1 MDIGKLKGLSIGDL
15 TARAQ
20 SLAEKLAPTD
30 PDFAS
35 DLALALVKGVMSGK
49 EDLSDIVG
57 WFGEDADISGGLFP
71 EEPVTVTK
79 TTTSVG
85 GLPPADL
92 GDTPEEQA
100 MIDNSEQLMNDI
112 LNAKDDSEIDAILA
126 KNGLDTGNVP
136 SEGLAGDT
144 TPEEK
149 EMLKQAAVNSVNG
162 TEPKSEEPKKED
174 KPAEEPET
182 KPEENKPEENKPE
195 ENKPEENKPEENKP
209 KKENKPEAP
218 KKEDKSSSEDNS
230 DTQKNILKGLSNRF

>member
-1 MDIGKLKGLSIGDL
+1 MDIEKLKGLSIGDL

-35 DLALALVKGVMSGK
+35 DLALALVKGVMSGN

-57 WFGEDADISGGLFP
+57 WFGKDADISGGLFP

-126 KNGLDTGNVP
+126 KNGLDTGNAP

-149 EMLKQAAVNSVNG
+149 EMLEQAAVNSVNG

-174 KPAEEPET
+174 KPAEE
-182 KPEENKPEENKPE
+182 
-195 ENKPEENKPEENKP
+195 NKPEENKPEENKP
-209 KKENKPEAP
+209 KKEDKPTEEPKKDDKPEAP
-218 KKEDKSSSEDNS
+218 KKEDKSSDEDNS

>member
-35 DLALALVKGVMSGK
+35 DLALALVKGVMSGN

-126 KNGLDTGNVP
+126 KNGLDTGNEP
-136 SEGLAGDT
+136 NQPPADLGN
-144 TPEEK
+144 TPEEQSL
-149 EMLKQAAVNSVNG
+149 LKQI
-162 TEPKSEEPKKED
+162 TD
-174 KPAEEPET
+174 T
-182 KPEENKPEENKPE
+182 EENKPEENKPE
-195 ENKPEENKPEENKP
+195 ENKPEENKPEVPKKENKPEVP
-209 KKENKPEAP
+209 KKENKPEAS
-218 KKEDKSSSEDNS
+218 KKEDKSSDEDNS

>member
-126 KNGLDTGNVP
+126 KNGLDTGNEP
-136 SEGLAGDT
+136 NQPPADLGN
-144 TPEEK
+144 TPEEQSL
-149 EMLKQAAVNSVNG
+149 LKQI
-162 TEPKSEEPKKED
+162 TD
-174 KPAEEPET
+174 T
-182 KPEENKPEENKPE
+182 EENKPEENKPE
-195 ENKPEENKPEENKP
+195 ENKPEENKPEVPKKENKPEVP
-209 KKENKPEAP
+209 KKENKPEAS
-218 KKEDKSSSEDNS
+218 KKEDKSSDEDNS

>member
-30 PDFAS
+30 SDYAS

-126 KNGLDTGNVP
+126 KNGLDTGNEP
-136 SEGLAGDT
+136 NQPPADLGN
-144 TPEEK
+144 TPEEQSL
-149 EMLKQAAVNSVNG
+149 LKQI
-162 TEPKSEEPKKED
+162 TD
-174 KPAEEPET
+174 T
-182 KPEENKPEENKPE
+182 
-195 ENKPEENKPEENKP
+195 EENKPEENKP
-209 KKENKPEAP
+209 KKDDKPEAP
-218 KKEDKSSSEDNS
+218 KKEDKPTDEDNS
-230 DTQKNILKGLSNRF
+230 DTQKNILKGLNNRF

>member
-1 MDIGKLKGLSIGDL
+1 MDIGKLKGLSIGDF

-35 DLALALVKGVMSGK
+35 DLALALVKGVMSGN
-49 EDLSDIVG
+49 EDLSGIVG
-57 WFGEDADISGGLFP
+57 LFGEDADISGGLFP

-92 GDTPEEQA
+92 GGTPEEQA

-126 KNGLDTGNVP
+126 KNGLDTGNEP
-136 SEGLAGDT
+136 NQPPADLGG
-144 TPEEK
+144 TPEEQSL
-149 EMLKQAAVNSVNG
+149 LKQTTDTKEGKPEA
-162 TEPKSEEPKKED
+162 PKKED
-174 KPAEEPET
+174 KPAEEPKKED
-182 KPEENKPEENKPE
+182 KSSEA
-195 ENKPEENKPEENKP
+195 P
-209 KKENKPEAP
+209 KKEDKPTEAP
-218 KKEDKSSSEDNS
+218 KKEDKSSDEDNS
-230 DTQKNILKGLSNRF
+230 DTQKNILKGLNNRF

>member
-35 DLALALVKGVMSGK
+35 DLALALVKGVMSGN
-49 EDLSDIVG
+49 EDLSGIVG
-57 WFGEDADISGGLFP
+57 LFGEDADISGGLFP

-92 GDTPEEQA
+92 GGTPEEQA

-126 KNGLDTGNVP
+126 KNGLDTGNEP
-136 SEGLAGDT
+136 NQPPTDLGN
-144 TPEEK
+144 TPEEQSL
-149 EMLKQAAVNSVNG
+149 LKQTTDTKENKPEA
-162 TEPKSEEPKKED
+162 PKKD
-174 KPAEEPET
+174 D

-195 ENKPEENKPEENKP
+195 ENKPEENKPEDDKPEAP
-209 KKENKPEAP
+209 KKDDKPEAP
-218 KKEDKSSSEDNS
+218 KKEDKSSDEDNS
-230 DTQKNILKGLSNRF
+230 DTQKNILKGLNNRF

>member
-1 MDIGKLKGLSIGDL
+1 MDIGKLKGLSIGDF

-35 DLALALVKGVMSGK
+35 DLALALVKGVMSGN

-57 WFGEDADISGGLFP
+57 WFGEDADISGGFFP

-112 LNAKDDSEIDAILA
+112 LNAKDDSEIDAILV
-126 KNGLDTGNVP
+126 KNGLDTGNEP
-136 SEGLAGDT
+136 NQPPADLGS
-144 TPEEK
+144 TPEEQSL
-149 EMLKQAAVNSVNG
+149 LKQI
-162 TEPKSEEPKKED
+162 TD
-174 KPAEEPET
+174 T
-182 KPEENKPEENKPE
+182 EENKPGENKPG
-195 ENKPEENKPEENKP
+195 ENKPEENKP
-209 KKENKPEAP
+209 KENKPKENKPKENKPKENKPEAP

>member
-182 KPEENKPEENKPE
+182 KPEENKPEENKP
-195 ENKPEENKPEENKP
+195 

>member
-1 MDIGKLKGLSIGDL
+1 MDIGKLKSLSIGDL

-30 PDFAS
+30 SDFAS
-35 DLALALVKGVMSGK
+35 DLALALVKGVMSGN

-92 GDTPEEQA
+92 GGTPEKQA

-112 LNAKDDSEIDAILA
+112 LNAKDDPEIDAILA
-126 KNGLDTGNVP
+126 KNGLDTGNESNQP
-136 SEGLAGDT
+136 PADLGG
-144 TPEEK
+144 TPEK
-149 EMLKQAAVNSVNG
+149 QILLKQ
-162 TEPKSEEPKKED
+162 TTD
-174 KPAEEPET
+174 T
-182 KPEENKPEENKPE
+182 
-195 ENKPEENKPEENKP
+195 EENKPEENKP
-209 KKENKPEAP
+209 KKDDKSEAP
-218 KKEDKSSSEDNS
+218 KKEDKSSDEDNN

>member
-35 DLALALVKGVMSGK
+35 DLALALVKGVMSGN
-49 EDLSDIVG
+49 EDLSGIVG
-57 WFGEDADISGGLFP
+57 LFGEDADISGGLFP
-71 EEPVTVTK
+71 EEPITVTK

-92 GDTPEEQA
+92 GGTPEEQA

-126 KNGLDTGNVP
+126 KNGLDTGNEP
-136 SEGLAGDT
+136 NQPPADLGG
-144 TPEEK
+144 TPEEQSL
-149 EMLKQAAVNSVNG
+149 LKQ
-162 TEPKSEEPKKED
+162 TTDTKEDKPEEPKKD
-174 KPAEEPET
+174 D
-182 KPEENKPEENKPE
+182 
-195 ENKPEENKPEENKP
+195 
-209 KKENKPEAP
+209 KPEAP
-218 KKEDKSSSEDNS
+218 KKEDKPEEPKKEDKPEAPKKEDKPTEAPKKEDKSSDEDNS
-230 DTQKNILKGLSNRF
+230 DTQKNILKGLNNRF

>member
-35 DLALALVKGVMSGK
+35 DLALALVKGVMSGN
-49 EDLSDIVG
+49 EDLSGIVG
-57 WFGEDADISGGLFP
+57 LFGEDADISGGLFP

-92 GDTPEEQA
+92 GGTPEEQA

-126 KNGLDTGNVP
+126 KNGLDTGNEP
-136 SEGLAGDT
+136 NQPPTDLGN
-144 TPEEK
+144 TPEEQSL
-149 EMLKQAAVNSVNG
+149 LKQTTDTGENK
-162 TEPKSEEPKKED
+162 PEEPKKDD
-174 KPAEEPET
+174 KPEEPET
-182 KPEENKPEENKPE
+182 KPEVPKKDDKPEV
-195 ENKPEENKPEENKP
+195 P
-209 KKENKPEAP
+209 KKDDKPT
-218 KKEDKSSSEDNS
+218 DEDNS
-230 DTQKNILKGLSNRF
+230 DTQKNILKGLNNRF

>member
-1 MDIGKLKGLSIGDL
+1 MNIGKLKGLSIGDL

-35 DLALALVKGVMSGK
+35 DLALALVKGVMSGN

-57 WFGEDADISGGLFP
+57 LFGEDADISGGLFP

-92 GDTPEEQA
+92 GGTPEEQV
-100 MIDNSEQLMNDI
+100 MIDNAEQLMNDI

-126 KNGLDTGNVP
+126 KNGLDTGNEP
-136 SEGLAGDT
+136 NQPPADLGD
-144 TPEEK
+144 TPEEQSL
-149 EMLKQAAVNSVNG
+149 LKRPTDTKDDKP
-162 TEPKSEEPKKED
+162 TEAPKKED
-174 KPAEEPET
+174 KPT
-182 KPEENKPEENKPE
+182 
-195 ENKPEENKPEENKP
+195 
-209 KKENKPEAP
+209 EAP
-218 KKEDKSSSEDNS
+218 KKEDKSSDEDNS
-230 DTQKNILKGLSNRF
+230 DTQKNILKGLNNRF

>member
-35 DLALALVKGVMSGK
+35 DLALALVKGVMSGN

-126 KNGLDTGNVP
+126 KNGLDTGNEP
-136 SEGLAGDT
+136 NQPPADLGS
-144 TPEEK
+144 TPEEQSL
-149 EMLKQAAVNSVNG
+149 LKQ
-162 TEPKSEEPKKED
+162 TTD
-174 KPAEEPET
+174 T
-182 KPEENKPEENKPE
+182 EENKPEENKPE

-209 KKENKPEAP
+209 EVPKKENKPEVPKKENKPEVP
-218 KKEDKSSSEDNS
+218 KKEDKSSDEDNS

>member
-30 PDFAS
+30 SDFAS
-35 DLALALVKGVMSGK
+35 DLALALVKGVMSGN
-49 EDLSDIVG
+49 EDLSGIVG
-57 WFGEDADISGGLFP
+57 LFGEDADISGGLFP

-92 GDTPEEQA
+92 GGTPEEQA

-126 KNGLDTGNVP
+126 KNGLDTGNEP
-136 SEGLAGDT
+136 NQPPADLGD
-144 TPEEK
+144 TPEEQSL
-149 EMLKQAAVNSVNG
+149 LKQPTDTKDDKP
-162 TEPKSEEPKKED
+162 TEAPKKENKPTEAPKKED
-174 KPAEEPET
+174 KPTEA
-182 KPEENKPEENKPE
+182 
-195 ENKPEENKPEENKP
+195 P
-209 KKENKPEAP
+209 KKENKPTEAP
-218 KKEDKSSSEDNS
+218 KKEDKSSDEDNS
-230 DTQKNILKGLSNRF
+230 DTQKNILKGLNNRF

>member
-126 KNGLDTGNVP
+126 KNGLDTGNAP

-149 EMLKQAAVNSVNG
+149 EMLEQAAVNSVNG

-195 ENKPEENKPEENKP
+195 ENKP
-209 KKENKPEAP
+209 KKDDKPEAS
-218 KKEDKSSSEDNS
+218 KKEDKSSDEDNS

>member
-35 DLALALVKGVMSGK
+35 DLALALVKGVMSGN
-49 EDLSDIVG
+49 EDLSGIVG
-57 WFGEDADISGGLFP
+57 LFGEDADISGGLFP

-92 GDTPEEQA
+92 GGTPEEQA

-126 KNGLDTGNVP
+126 KNGLDTGNEP
-136 SEGLAGDT
+136 NQPPADLGG
-144 TPEEK
+144 TPEEQSLLNQTTDAK
-149 EMLKQAAVNSVNG
+149 EDNPE
-162 TEPKSEEPKKED
+162 EPKKDDKPEGSKKEDKPEEPKKED
-174 KPAEEPET
+174 
-182 KPEENKPEENKPE
+182 
-195 ENKPEENKPEENKP
+195 
-209 KKENKPEAP
+209 KPEAP
-218 KKEDKSSSEDNS
+218 KKEDKPTEAPKKEDKSSDEDNS
-230 DTQKNILKGLSNRF
+230 DTQKNILKGLNNRF

>member
-1 MDIGKLKGLSIGDL
+1 MDIGKLKSLSIGDL

-35 DLALALVKGVMSGK
+35 DLALALVKGVMSGN
-49 EDLSDIVG
+49 EDLSDIVS

-85 GLPPADL
+85 GLPPADP

-112 LNAKDDSEIDAILA
+112 LNAKDDPEIDAILA
-126 KNGLDTGNVP
+126 KNGLDTGNEP
-136 SEGLAGDT
+136 NQPPADLGD
-144 TPEEK
+144 TPEEQSS
-149 EMLKQAAVNSVNG
+149 LKQTAD
-162 TEPKSEEPKKED
+162 TKD
-174 KPAEEPET
+174 D
-182 KPEENKPEENKPE
+182 KPEENKPEENKSE
-195 ENKPEENKPEENKP
+195 ENKPEVP

-218 KKEDKSSSEDNS
+218 KKEDKSSDEDNS
-230 DTQKNILKGLSNRF
+230 DTQKNILKGLNNRF

>member
-35 DLALALVKGVMSGK
+35 DLALALVKGVMSGN
-49 EDLSDIVG
+49 EDLSGIVG
-57 WFGEDADISGGLFP
+57 LFGEDADISGRLFP

-126 KNGLDTGNVP
+126 KNGLDTGNKP
-136 SEGLAGDT
+136 NQPNQPPADLGD
-144 TPEEK
+144 TPEEQDL
-149 EMLKQAAVNSVNG
+149 LKQATD
-162 TEPKSEEPKKED
+162 TED
-174 KPAEEPET
+174 D
-182 KPEENKPEENKPE
+182 
-195 ENKPEENKPEENKP
+195 
-209 KKENKPEAP
+209 KPEAP
-218 KKEDKSSSEDNS
+218 KKDDKPEAPKKDDKSSDEDNS

>member
-35 DLALALVKGVMSGK
+35 DLALALVKGVMSGN

-126 KNGLDTGNVP
+126 KNGLDTGNTP

-149 EMLKQAAVNSVNG
+149 EMLEQAAVNSVNG
-162 TEPKSEEPKKED
+162 TEPKSEEPKKEN
-174 KPAEEPET
+174 

-209 KKENKPEAP
+209 EAPKKDDKPEAP
-218 KKEDKSSSEDNS
+218 KKKDKSSDEDNS
-230 DTQKNILKGLSNRF
+230 DTQKNILKGLNNRF

>member
-35 DLALALVKGVMSGK
+35 DLALALVKGVMSGN
-49 EDLSDIVG
+49 EDLSGIVG
-57 WFGEDADISGGLFP
+57 LFGEDADISGGLFP

-79 TTTSVG
+79 TTASVG

-92 GDTPEEQA
+92 GGTPEEQV

-126 KNGLDTGNVP
+126 KNGLDTGNEP
-136 SEGLAGDT
+136 NQPPTDLGG
-144 TPEEK
+144 TPEEQSL
-149 EMLKQAAVNSVNG
+149 LKQTTDTEENKPK
-162 TEPKSEEPKKED
+162 EPKEPKKED

-182 KPEENKPEENKPE
+182 KPEV
-195 ENKPEENKPEENKP
+195 P
-209 KKENKPEAP
+209 KKDDKPS
-218 KKEDKSSSEDNS
+218 DEDNS

>member
-35 DLALALVKGVMSGK
+35 DLALALVKGVMSGN

-126 KNGLDTGNVP
+126 KNGLDTGNTP

-149 EMLKQAAVNSVNG
+149 EMLEQAAVNSVNG
-162 TEPKSEEPKKED
+162 TEPKSEEPKKEN
-174 KPAEEPET
+174 KPEEN

-209 KKENKPEAP
+209 KAP

-230 DTQKNILKGLSNRF
+230 DTQKNILKGLNNRF

>member
-1 MDIGKLKGLSIGDL
+1 MDIGKLKGLSIGDF

-35 DLALALVKGVMSGK
+35 DLALALVKGVMSGN

-57 WFGEDADISGGLFP
+57 WFGEDADISGGFFP

-100 MIDNSEQLMNDI
+100 MVDNSEQLMNDI

-126 KNGLDTGNVP
+126 KNGLDTGNEP
-136 SEGLAGDT
+136 NQPPADLGG
-144 TPEEK
+144 TPEEQNL
-149 EMLKQAAVNSVNG
+149 LKQIAD
-162 TEPKSEEPKKED
+162 T
-174 KPAEEPET
+174 
-182 KPEENKPEENKPE
+182 EENKPKKDDKPE

-209 KKENKPEAP
+209 KKDDKPKKDNKPEAS
-218 KKEDKSSSEDNS
+218 KKEDKSSDEDNS
-230 DTQKNILKGLSNRF
+230 DTQKNILKGLNNRF

>member
-35 DLALALVKGVMSGK
+35 DLALALVKGVMSGN

-126 KNGLDTGNVP
+126 KNGLDTGNAP

-174 KPAEEPET
+174 KPAEEN
-182 KPEENKPEENKPE
+182 KPKENKPEENKPE
-195 ENKPEENKPEENKP
+195 ENKPE
-209 KKENKPEAP
+209 ENKPEAP

>member
-35 DLALALVKGVMSGK
+35 DLALALVKGVMSGN
-49 EDLSDIVG
+49 EDLSGIVG
-57 WFGEDADISGGLFP
+57 LFGEDADISGGLFP

-92 GDTPEEQA
+92 GGTPEEQA

-126 KNGLDTGNVP
+126 KNGLDTGNEP
-136 SEGLAGDT
+136 NQPPTDLGN
-144 TPEEK
+144 TPEEQSL
-149 EMLKQAAVNSVNG
+149 LKQTTD
-162 TEPKSEEPKKED
+162 TEEDKTTEEPEAPKKDD

-182 KPEENKPEENKPE
+182 KPEVPKKDDKPEV
-195 ENKPEENKPEENKP
+195 P
-209 KKENKPEAP
+209 KKDDKPT
-218 KKEDKSSSEDNS
+218 DEDNS
-230 DTQKNILKGLSNRF
+230 DTQKNILKGLNNRF

>member
-85 GLPPADL
+85 GLPPTDL

-126 KNGLDTGNVP
+126 KNGLDTGNEP
-136 SEGLAGDT
+136 NQPPADLGN
-144 TPEEK
+144 TPEEQSL
-149 EMLKQAAVNSVNG
+149 LKQI
-162 TEPKSEEPKKED
+162 TD
-174 KPAEEPET
+174 T
-182 KPEENKPEENKPE
+182 EENKPEENKPE
-195 ENKPEENKPEENKP
+195 ENKPEENKPEVP
-209 KKENKPEAP
+209 KKENKPEAS
-218 KKEDKSSSEDNS
+218 KKEDKSSDEDNS

>member
-1 MDIGKLKGLSIGDL
+1 MDIGKLKSLSIGDL

-35 DLALALVKGVMSGK
+35 ELALALVKGVMSGN

-92 GDTPEEQA
+92 GGTPEEQA

-126 KNGLDTGNVP
+126 KNGLDTGNAP
-136 SEGLAGDT
+136 NQPPADLGG
-144 TPEEK
+144 TPEEQSL
-149 EMLKQAAVNSVNG
+149 LKQITD
-162 TEPKSEEPKKED
+162 TEEN
-174 KPAEEPET
+174 
-182 KPEENKPEENKPE
+182 KPEENKPKENKPEENKPE
-195 ENKPEENKPEENKP
+195 ENKSEENKPEVP

-218 KKEDKSSSEDNS
+218 KKEDKSSDEDNS
-230 DTQKNILKGLSNRF
+230 DTQKNILKGLNNRF

>member
-15 TARAQ
+15 TTRAQ

-35 DLALALVKGVMSGK
+35 DLALALVKGVMSGN

-126 KNGLDTGNVP
+126 KNGLDTGNEP
-136 SEGLAGDT
+136 NQPPADLGD
-144 TPEEK
+144 TPEEQSL
-149 EMLKQAAVNSVNG
+149 LKQTADA
-162 TEPKSEEPKKED
+162 KD
-174 KPAEEPET
+174 D

-195 ENKPEENKPEENKP
+195 VP

-218 KKEDKSSSEDNS
+218 KKEDKSSDEDNS
-230 DTQKNILKGLSNRF
+230 DTQKNILKGLNNRF

>member
-35 DLALALVKGVMSGK
+35 DLALALVKGVMSGN
-49 EDLSDIVG
+49 EDLSGIVG
-57 WFGEDADISGGLFP
+57 LFGEDADISGGLFP

-92 GDTPEEQA
+92 GGTPEEQV

-112 LNAKDDSEIDAILA
+112 LNAKDDSEIDVILA
-126 KNGLDTGNVP
+126 KNGLDTGNEP
-136 SEGLAGDT
+136 NQPPTDLGG
-144 TPEEK
+144 TPEEQSL
-149 EMLKQAAVNSVNG
+149 LKQTTG
-162 TEPKSEEPKKED
+162 TGEDKSTEAPKKD
-174 KPAEEPET
+174 D
-182 KPEENKPEENKPE
+182 
-195 ENKPEENKPEENKP
+195 
-209 KKENKPEAP
+209 KPEAP
-218 KKEDKSSSEDNS
+218 KSEDKSSDEDNS
-230 DTQKNILKGLSNRF
+230 DTQKNILKGLNNRF

>member
-1 MDIGKLKGLSIGDL
+1 MDIGKLKSLSIGDL

-35 DLALALVKGVMSGK
+35 DLALALVKGVMSGN
-49 EDLSDIVG
+49 EDLSDIVS

-85 GLPPADL
+85 GLPPADP

-112 LNAKDDSEIDAILA
+112 LNAKDDPEIDAILA
-126 KNGLDTGNVP
+126 KNGLDTGNAP
-136 SEGLAGDT
+136 NQPPADLGG
-144 TPEEK
+144 TPEEQSL
-149 EMLKQAAVNSVNG
+149 LKQI
-162 TEPKSEEPKKED
+162 TD
-174 KPAEEPET
+174 T
-182 KPEENKPEENKPE
+182 EENKPEENKPE
-195 ENKPEENKPEENKP
+195 ENKPEENKSEENKPEVP
-209 KKENKPEAP
+209 KKENKPEVPKKDDKPEAS
-218 KKEDKSSSEDNS
+218 KKEDKSSDEDNS

>member
-20 SLAEKLAPTD
+20 SLAEKLAPTE

-35 DLALALVKGVMSGK
+35 DLALALVKGVMSGN
-49 EDLSDIVG
+49 EDLSGIVG
-57 WFGEDADISGGLFP
+57 LFGEDADISGGLFP

-92 GDTPEEQA
+92 GGTPEEQA

-126 KNGLDTGNVP
+126 KNGLDTGNEP
-136 SEGLAGDT
+136 NQPPTDLGN
-144 TPEEK
+144 TPEEQSL
-149 EMLKQAAVNSVNG
+149 LKQATD
-162 TEPKSEEPKKED
+162 TEEDKPEEPKKED

-182 KPEENKPEENKPE
+182 KPEVPKKDDKPEA
-195 ENKPEENKPEENKP
+195 P
-209 KKENKPEAP
+209 KREDKPEAP
-218 KKEDKSSSEDNS
+218 KKDDKSEAPKREDKSSDEDNS
-230 DTQKNILKGLSNRF
+230 DTQKNILKGLNNRF

>member
-35 DLALALVKGVMSGK
+35 DLALALVKGVMSGN

-126 KNGLDTGNVP
+126 KNGLDTGNAP

-174 KPAEEPET
+174 KPAEEN
-182 KPEENKPEENKPE
+182 KPKENKPE
-195 ENKPEENKPEENKP
+195 
-209 KKENKPEAP
+209 ENKPEAP

>member
-15 TARAQ
+15 TTRAQ

-35 DLALALVKGVMSGK
+35 DLALALVKGVMSGN

-126 KNGLDTGNVP
+126 KNGLDTGNEP
-136 SEGLAGDT
+136 NQPPADLGD
-144 TPEEK
+144 TPEEQSL
-149 EMLKQAAVNSVNG
+149 LKQTADA
-162 TEPKSEEPKKED
+162 KD
-174 KPAEEPET
+174 D

-195 ENKPEENKPEENKP
+195 ENKPEVP

-218 KKEDKSSSEDNS
+218 KKEDKSSDEDNS
-230 DTQKNILKGLSNRF
+230 DTQKNILKGLNNRF

>member
-30 PDFAS
+30 SDFAS
-35 DLALALVKGVMSGK
+35 DLALALVKGVMSGN

-71 EEPVTVTK
+71 EKPVTVTK

-92 GDTPEEQA
+92 GDTPEERA

-112 LNAKDDSEIDAILA
+112 LNAKDDSEIDAILV
-126 KNGLDTGNVP
+126 KNGLDTGNEP
-136 SEGLAGDT
+136 NQPPADLGD
-144 TPEEK
+144 TPEEQSL
-149 EMLKQAAVNSVNG
+149 LKQI
-162 TEPKSEEPKKED
+162 TD
-174 KPAEEPET
+174 T
-182 KPEENKPEENKPE
+182 EENKPEENKPE
-195 ENKPEENKPEENKP
+195 KP
-209 KKENKPEAP
+209 KKDDKPEVPKKDNKPEAP

>member
-1 MDIGKLKGLSIGDL
+1 MDIGKLKGLSIGDF

-35 DLALALVKGVMSGK
+35 DLALALVKGVMSGN
-49 EDLSDIVG
+49 EDLSGIVG
-57 WFGEDADISGGLFP
+57 LFGEDADISGGLFP

-92 GDTPEEQA
+92 GGTPEEQA

-126 KNGLDTGNVP
+126 KNGLDTGNEP
-136 SEGLAGDT
+136 NQPPADLGG
-144 TPEEK
+144 TPEEQNL
-149 EMLKQAAVNSVNG
+149 LKQTTDTAENKP
-162 TEPKSEEPKKED
+162 TEAPKKDD
-174 KPAEEPET
+174 KPEAPKKDD
-182 KPEENKPEENKPE
+182 KPEENKPTEA
-195 ENKPEENKPEENKP
+195 P
-209 KKENKPEAP
+209 KKNDKPEAP
-218 KKEDKSSSEDNS
+218 KKDDKSSDKDNS
-230 DTQKNILKGLSNRF
+230 DTQKNILKGLNNRF

>member
-20 SLAEKLAPTD
+20 SLAEKLVPTD

-35 DLALALVKGVMSGK
+35 DLALALVKGVMSGN
-49 EDLSDIVG
+49 EDLSGIVG
-57 WFGEDADISGGLFP
+57 LFGEDADISGGLFP

-92 GDTPEEQA
+92 GGTPEEQA

-126 KNGLDTGNVP
+126 KNGLDTGNEP
-136 SEGLAGDT
+136 NQPPTDLGG
-144 TPEEK
+144 TPEEQSL
-149 EMLKQAAVNSVNG
+149 LKQTTG
-162 TEPKSEEPKKED
+162 TGEGKPAEEPKKDDKPAEEPKKED
-174 KPAEEPET
+174 KST
-182 KPEENKPEENKPE
+182 
-195 ENKPEENKPEENKP
+195 
-209 KKENKPEAP
+209 EAP
-218 KKEDKSSSEDNS
+218 KKEDKSSDEDNS
-230 DTQKNILKGLSNRF
+230 DTQKNILKGLNNRF

>member
-1 MDIGKLKGLSIGDL
+1 MDIGKLKSLSIGDL

-35 DLALALVKGVMSGK
+35 ELALALVKGVMSGN

-92 GDTPEEQA
+92 GGTPEEQA

-126 KNGLDTGNVP
+126 KNGLDTGNAP
-136 SEGLAGDT
+136 NQPPADLGG
-144 TPEEK
+144 TPEEQSL
-149 EMLKQAAVNSVNG
+149 LKQI
-162 TEPKSEEPKKED
+162 TD
-174 KPAEEPET
+174 T
-182 KPEENKPEENKPE
+182 EENKPEENKSE
-195 ENKPEENKPEENKP
+195 ENKPEVP
-209 KKENKPEAP
+209 KKENKPEVPKKDDKPEAS
-218 KKEDKSSSEDNS
+218 KKEDKSSDEDNS

>member
-35 DLALALVKGVMSGK
+35 DLALALVKGVMSGN

-126 KNGLDTGNVP
+126 KNGLDTGNAP

-174 KPAEEPET
+174 KPAEEN
-182 KPEENKPEENKPE
+182 KPKENKPEENKPE
-195 ENKPEENKPEENKP
+195 ENKPEENKPE
-209 KKENKPEAP
+209 ENKPEAP